1 MKRSAYA
8 CRVLPMV
15 GFTRGRN
22 CRNYYTTVVTTTV
35 VTRASSCSQLDVAI
49 ASSRSR
55 LDVAAVSVCAVEIHG
70 CHDCDWQPIVMVAA
84 VVNRGCNSEV
94 NSSLRSTILSA
105 ASPGLNRPTATRI
118 LAIYA

>member
-1 MKRSAYA
+1 MH
-8 CRVLPMV
+8 V
-15 GFTRGRN
+15 GFAMFGFTHGRN
-22 CRNYYTTVVTTTV
+22 CRNYYRTVITI
-35 VTRASSCSQLDVAI
+35 ASSCSQLDVA
-49 ASSRSR
+49 A
-55 LDVAAVSVCAVEIHG
+55 VCAVEIHG